1 VFYIKDCKQNFFDF
15 KLCTLLD
22 ACIFRASGLVKAIYA
37 FLYDRK
43 SIKVVERSVFNCQ
56 QGPIYVHAS
65 IWGELFESLIVKTA
79 GNKQFIGV
87 MEFSCII

>member
-1 VFYIKDCKQNFFDF
+1 
-15 KLCTLLD
+15 LLD

-43 SIKVVERSVFNCQ
+43 SIKVVERCVFKCQ

-65 IWGELFESLIVKTA
+65 IWRELFKSLIVNTA

-87 MEFSCII
+87 MEFSCTIKCKSCSNTNQFIKTQTL